1 MNQKETYEIIIAQ
14 KLEQLPVPAMED
26 AIWDRISAQ
35 LDIEMPQTT
44 PPDNTPP
51 DNSAFLNTATL
62 FVLLTALSCYLLIE
76 FFHQTHKLATP
87 PPVSTPATIIKDTV
101 WHELPP
107 PTLVQPPPEEKKAID
122 KNAQLQPDT
131 AQSLQSPALTQPE
144 QDSVAAEPQLLINT
158 PPVIVPTP
166 PPVDTAKKPKPKGVR
181 GLTDDDY
188 KIAPKKTGGP

>member
-51 DNSAFLNTATL
+51 DNSALLNIATL
-62 FVLLTALSCYLLIE
+62 FVLLTALSCYLFIE
-76 FFHQTHKLATP
+76 FFHQTPTQVTP
-87 PPVSTPATIIKDTV
+87 PPAITPQTITKDSV

-107 PTLVQPPPEEKKAID
+107 AQVQPPLPDKQPVEKKTAI
-122 KNAQLQPDT
+122 QPDT
-131 AQSLQSPALTQPE
+131 TRAIHPLIITPVIDSMATDPPE
-144 QDSVAAEPQLLINT
+144 QIST
-158 PPVIVPTP
+158 PPVIVPAPQP
-166 PPVDTAKKPKPKGVR
+166 PDTIPKKNSKGVKGIR
-181 GLTDDDY
+181 DEDY
-188 KIAPKKTGGP
+188 RIAPKSGGH